1 MLEVEMK
8 FPVAD
13 FAALERRLAEWGAR
27 ADALRTDAD
36 HYVNAPDRDFARTD
50 EALRLRRTGSAN
62 HVTYK
67 GPKRRAGRFRRN
79 KLPFLPRVS
88 LNIVRG
94 YDVMGQPKAMA
105 VKLFPPRYVSA
116 IGGTSAKRS

>member
-1 MLEVEMK
+1 LGGLEACTPIAK
-8 FPVAD
+8 D
-13 FAALERRLAEWGAR
+13 
-27 ADALRTDAD
+27 DALIASDPIKARR
-36 HYVNAPDRDFARTD
+36 RDMD
-50 EALRLRRTGSAN
+50 DS
-62 HVTYK
+62 
-67 GPKRRAGRFRRN
+67 GRFRRD

-116 IGGTSAKRS
+116 IGGTSAKRSRRLWPIAIKSRAHAACFMR